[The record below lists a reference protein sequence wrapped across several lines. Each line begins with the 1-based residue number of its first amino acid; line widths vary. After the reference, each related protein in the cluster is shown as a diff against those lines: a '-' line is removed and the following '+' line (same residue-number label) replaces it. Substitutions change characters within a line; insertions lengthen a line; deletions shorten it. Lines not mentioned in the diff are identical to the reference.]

1 MTKESFKVNAATE
14 LKERTAA
21 LNTQLRFGRER
32 PALMHAYQL
41 RAFLQLR
48 GAKSDEEKQQLERVE
63 QVIAG
68 LEKRKT
74 SGIQRLLKT
83 IIETAIRSLTPD
95 DDSEHTLLDQFTNPV
110 KAAVAD
116 QEFAE
121 PDQLLEAESD
131 ELEFVR
137 AVHEVGESE
146 EDGWGW
152 GGETVS
158 STSDPPR
165 SRQTS
170 TSEETEEDY
179 WGDTGGYTYND
190 KF

>member
-121 PDQLLEAESD
+121 PGQLLEAESD

-146 EDGWGW
+146 EDGRGW

-158 STSDPPR
+158 STSDQTR